1 MKELQSRLWA
11 KITALLLLSVFAVM
25 LALGAF
31 GILVLLN
38 DGGYSAPE
46 KFLSARAAGNTFW
59 NDMQAAADY
68 YTFVLR
74 KEAGEDIT
82 NGTLEHYEN
91 LFSEE
96 NSNFFFTITDPD
108 GKLLFEGPY
117 QSDDYQY
124 TYTSAPR
131 YLSYNWRDVTETHVE
146 FASQEAFEAYLDALE
161 DENFTIYEATLETA
175 DGKRVSTYRDNS
187 SDVEYAIEES
197 DFVAT
202 EAEEPEADT
211 FFGSAVFGAAPAET
225 AVAVEA
231 ASEDDLPSAGRE
243 TSHRNEAE
251 PLYGT
256 IFYQCFDYVR
266 VNITGFIKSELTA
279 RDGIYEEVYFLNLL
293 LENRYVLIAVVVGLF
308 ILCLALFVFLLCA
321 AGHKEG
327 VEGIYL
333 NWVDKLP
340 LDLYLLAA
348 LCAGCI
354 ILAFFFELV
363 STVSAAWLILP
374 SLLLILFVLLVMNAL
389 MTFAARAKAGTLWKN
404 TIIYRAFALCL
415 RGLRAILRGLQYMAG
430 NLHLYWQAGLLWCA
444 ICAAQFLGLILFAN
458 DGAAALLWFF
468 IKLPETVL
476 LIFVVIALQK
486 LKAGGE
492 ALAAGDLESKVDLS
506 RMYGVLRRH
515 GENLNSIA
523 EGMQKAVQQK
533 MKSER
538 FRTDLIT
545 NVSHDIKT
553 PLTSI
558 VNYVDLLKKEDI
570 QPEKAKE
577 YLAVLDRQSARLKKL
592 TEDLVEASKASSGV
606 IPVHFEAVD
615 VNVLLSQ
622 VSAEYQGR
630 LELGRLE
637 SVIKLSAE
645 QPQILA
651 DGKLLWRVF
660 DNLLSNICKY
670 AMPGT
675 RVYFTSEV
683 EGGMVTISFKNISNY
698 PLDITADE
706 LMERFVRG
714 DGSRSTE
721 GSGLGLS
728 IAQSLTGLQKGT
740 FALVVDGDLFKANI
754 CFPLLKI

>member
-46 KFLSARAAGNTFW
+46 KFLSEHAAGNTFW

-68 YTFVLR
+68 YTCVLR

-82 NGTLEHYEN
+82 DSTLEHYEN

-117 QSDDYQY
+117 QSNDYQY
-124 TYTSAPR
+124 TYTSTSS
-131 YLSYNWRDVTETHVE
+131 YLSYNWRDVTETRVE
-146 FASQEAFEAYLDALE
+146 FASQEAFDAYLAALE
-161 DENFTIYEATLETA
+161 AENFTIYEATLETA
-175 DGKRVSTYRDNS
+175 DGKTLCTYRDNS

-202 EAEEPEADT
+202 EAEEPEPDT
-211 FFGSAVFGAAPAET
+211 SFKAAIFGAAPTET

-231 ASEDDLPSAGRE
+231 ASEDELPAAGRE
-243 TSHRNEAE
+243 TSHGNEAE

-266 VNITGFIKSELTA
+266 VNITGCIKSELTA

-348 LCAGCI
+348 LCAGCM
-354 ILAFFFELV
+354 ILALFFDLV
-363 STVSAAWLILP
+363 SSVSAAWLILP

-389 MTFAARAKAGTLWKN
+389 MTFSARAKAGALWKN
-404 TIIYRAFALCL
+404 TIIYRAFALCI
-415 RGLRAILRGLQYMAG
+415 RALRAILRGLHYMAQ
-430 NLHLYWQAGLLWCA
+430 NLHLYWKAGLLWCA
-444 ICAAQFLGLILFAN
+444 VCAAQFLGLLLFAD
-458 DGAAALLWFF
+458 DGSAALLWFF
-468 IKLPETVL
+468 LKLLETVL
-476 LIFVVIALQK
+476 LIFLVIALQK

-637 SVIKLSAE
+637 SVIKLAPG

-683 EGGMVTISFKNISNY
+683 EDGMVTISFKNISNY